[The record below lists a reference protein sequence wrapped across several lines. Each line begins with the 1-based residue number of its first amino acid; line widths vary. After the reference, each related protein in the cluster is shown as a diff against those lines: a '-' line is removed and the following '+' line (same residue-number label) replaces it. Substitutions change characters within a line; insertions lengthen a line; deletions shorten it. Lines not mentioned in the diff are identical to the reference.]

1 MNAARVRGSRG
12 ASLIEVML
20 AVALTAVTALGLIAT
35 QLWIARDTRA
45 AALRERA
52 ALLSDALAEAARAPA
67 GGDTALRQWSD
78 SRRESAAEGRRV
90 DQRARPGSLVRAR
103 HMVGCGQDARIG
115 AGDRSSP
122 IRAAICRLPL
132 DCRVLPWRL
141 SNEATCHFSTRPY
154 ARRSDDCPGAGACRD
169 RWRRFA
175 VSLATGSVWRS
186 Q

>member
-1 MNAARVRGSRG
+1 MNAAQARWSRG

-78 SRRESAAEGRRV
+78 
-90 DQRARPGSLVRAR
+90 
-103 HMVGCGQDARIG
+103 
-115 AGDRSSP
+115 
-122 IRAAICRLPL
+122 RAASLLPKG
-132 DCRVLPWRL
+132 DASISEHGQGVSFARVIWSAVAKTPASVQVIDKPDSCGDLPVAAGL
-141 SNEATCHFSTRPY
+141 SCS
-154 ARRSDDCPGAGACRD
+154 
-169 RWRRFA
+169 A
-175 VSLATGSVWRS
+175 VAFVK
-186 Q
+186 